1 MTTAC
6 RILLASVA
14 ASALAHPALSAS
26 ASKVEV
32 AQLESQSLQGT
43 KTGVDPK
50 RNVHVYLP
58 PGYAESGKRYPVIY
72 FLHSIFW
79 SPKQMFADGS
89 QQARLDRAIAN
100 GVTKELILVA
110 ADYSTPLP
118 GSFYENTGLEQEID
132 R

>member
-1 MTTAC
+1 M
-6 RILLASVA
+6 ILA
-14 ASALAHPALSAS
+14 AVSALLVARPAPCAS
-26 ASKVEV
+26 PSRLDIAK
-32 AQLESQSLQGT
+32 LESESLKGT
-43 KTGVDPK
+43 RTGLDPV
-50 RNVHVYLP
+50 RSVHIYLP
-58 PGYAESGKRYPVIY
+58 PGYAESGERYPVIY

-89 QQARLDRAIAN
+89 AQARLDRAIAK